1 MRGSGSWVTHS
12 HIMLLRTTS
21 TFAALSILV
30 ALATGCAAPS
40 SDDGGPVPGATEE
53 ADLKKQLADDAL
65 KGKLRGIL
73 AEASFTS
80 ESDYGYVVL
89 EGETFEGARLS
100 TKVVREKLKAA
111 VMAASSSQRD
121 ISRADCRAQRL
132 DVSRA
137 IADGD
142 AAEVPADKDDESY
155 TYARHDKQLGIAL
168 KTMRS
173 QLKSVVGFTFGTN
186 ASGDQDEFGT
196 VHYVYVGISKT
207 SGKLIAIMTEAVYT

>member
-1 MRGSGSWVTHS
+1 
-12 HIMLLRTTS
+12 MLPRTTS
-21 TFAALSILV
+21 TLAVFAVIFAGLV
-30 ALATGCAAPS
+30 GCAAP
-40 SDDGGPVPGATEE
+40 DGEGGAPGPGATEE
-53 ADLKKQLADDAL
+53 ADLTKQLSDDAL

-73 AEASFTS
+73 TDVSFTS

-89 EGETFEGARLS
+89 EGEKVSGSRLS

-111 VMAASSSQRD
+111 VMAASSSKRD
-121 ISRADCRAQRL
+121 ISRADCRAVRL
-132 DVSRA
+132 DVSSA

-142 AAEVPADKDDESY
+142 KAEVPTDKEDESY
-155 TYARHDKQLGIAL
+155 VYARHDKQVAIAL

-173 QLKSVVGFTFGTN
+173 QLKGVVGFTFGTN
-186 ASGDQDEFGT
+186 ASGDQDDQGT

>member
-1 MRGSGSWVTHS
+1 
-12 HIMLLRTTS
+12 MLLRTTS
-21 TFAALSILV
+21 LAALSIV
-30 ALATGCAAPS
+30 FALATGCAAPS
-40 SDDGGPVPGATEE
+40 SDDGAPAPGATEE
-53 ADLKKQLADDAL
+53 ADLKKQLSDDAL
-65 KGKLRGIL
+65 EGKLRGIL

-80 ESDYGYVVL
+80 ESDYPYVVIQ
-89 EGETFEGARLS
+89 GEKVDGARLS
-100 TKVVREKLKAA
+100 TKIVREKLKNA
-111 VMAASSSQRD
+111 VKASNSSQRD

-142 AAEVPADKDDESY
+142 AAEVPADKDDDNY

-173 QLKSVVGFTFGTN
+173 QLKGVVGFTFGTN

-196 VHYVYVGISKT
+196 VTYVYVGISKT
-207 SGKLIAIMTEAVYT
+207 TGKLIAIMTEAVYT